1 MSAPCEEFLTFSEKG
16 KEELIC
22 ADDSSYRNSLSPK
35 FPLFHRGAGSE
46 LNTPSMKME
55 EVEGPQGSR
64 GVPGSY
70 WESYFLVF
78 ILGNLERW
86 LNFL

>member
-1 MSAPCEEFLTFSEKG
+1 MNSFSRLVKREKRNLT
-16 KEELIC
+16 C
-22 ADDSSYRNSLSPK
+22 ADDNSYRNSLSPK

-46 LNTPSMKME
+46 LNTASMKME
-55 EVEGPQGSR
+55 EVEGPQGNR